1 MKVSHSRVPQL
12 NAEWEFSV
20 INLSLS
26 PYSPHCL
33 RIYFFRV
40 QGWGSMRYLDI
51 SSEDQRDAETRLK
64 ASYDVLGQL
73 SAMSVSGNDVSGS
86 VFYAFPLVFA
96 SAGELELSSELR
108 SFLKSYPNFLK
119 GCTHRFVY

>member
-1 MKVSHSRVPQL
+1 MKLSHSRVPQL

-20 INLSLS
+20 INLYL
-26 PYSPHCL
+26 PTLLPFL
-33 RIYFFRV
+33 TRFFFRV

-51 SSEDQRDAETRLK
+51 SPEDQRDAETRLK
-64 ASYDVLGQL
+64 APREVLGHL

-108 SFLKSYPNFLK
+108 LLLKSYSIFLK
-119 GCTHRFVY
+119 GYTHRSVY